1 MDHILKRH
9 KNVSQKL
16 GRSLT
21 CQSRIVEKKIY
32 LKCLFLLKSFVLKVT
47 YVTHSLTELSK
58 TGKVGNSFRFWL
70 HCAFLWNHPV
80 LADIFAYCYCDIE
93 TQYKL
98 TENQS
103 FVNIW
108 VHSCNDANIFKT
120 VFVCWEWSRTWEC
133 IWRSQSIGSSIY
145 LNSFLELTR
154 IIIRVYLIIIIII
167 IIIVI
172 VFIQGAHS
180 PQRFSVGPCKS

>member
-1 MDHILKRH
+1 M
-9 KNVSQKL
+9 
-16 GRSLT
+16 
-21 CQSRIVEKKIY
+21 
-32 LKCLFLLKSFVLKVT
+32 LKSFVLKVT

-80 LADIFAYCYCDIE
+80 LVYIFAYCYCDIE

-103 FVNIW
+103 FVKIW
-108 VHSCNDANIFKT
+108 VHPCNGANIFKT